1 MDLSKRL
8 YTSFLTFFLTLV
20 YAALM
25 CYFISRLILKSDYDV
40 FGLERNALLFIGL
53 VPIILGLVILI
64 GFLWGYIVA
73 GTGTPVP
80 YDIPEEL
87 IIRGSYR
94 FVRNP
99 EYVGGLLLLV
109 GQAILFKSFGFLI
122 YGAVLFLLFHLL
134 VVLVE
139 ERMLKREFGE
149 SYEQYCK
156 SVPRWIPRL
165 RSFRGDISKY
175 RSPAA

>member
-1 MDLSKRL
+1 MDSSKRL
-8 YTSFLTFFLTLV
+8 YTSILTFSLTLV
-20 YAALM
+20 YVALM
-25 CYFISRLILKSDYDV
+25 CYFVPRLILKSDFDV
-40 FGLERNALLFIGL
+40 FGLEMNAFLFIGL
-53 VPIILGLVILI
+53 VPVILGLVTLI

-80 YDIPEEL
+80 YDMPEKL

-122 YGAVLFLLFHLL
+122 YGAVLFFLFHLL

-139 ERMLKREFGE
+139 ERMLKEKFGE
-149 SYEQYCK
+149 LYEQYCR

-165 RSFRGDISKY
+165 RPFRGEISKP
-175 RSPAA
+175 S